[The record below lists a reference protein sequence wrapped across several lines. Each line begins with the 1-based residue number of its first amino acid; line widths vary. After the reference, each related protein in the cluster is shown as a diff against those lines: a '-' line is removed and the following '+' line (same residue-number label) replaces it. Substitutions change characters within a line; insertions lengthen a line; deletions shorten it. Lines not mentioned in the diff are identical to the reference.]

1 MDENLTGKAQG
12 GISMLRI
19 FLFILSG
26 LAGSFL
32 LATAAQ
38 AKAPDPADYPL
49 RVHILKNS
57 SRSRHARES
66 KSFGEGDYLDGEGGA
81 DLFENGQPVGFEF
94 SYACIDPLRASGAY
108 AAYPARW
115 KKRDK
120 TLEILIPQPGK
131 PWNMDT
137 CELQTHMRP
146 GLAYSWNDQD
156 EAVVEESAAV
166 FRAWM
171 VKHKYD
177 PEKDM
182 DDPLEDPPAPAGAP
196 EAGSSSSAGPGPK

>member
-1 MDENLTGKAQG
+1 
-12 GISMLRI
+12 
-19 FLFILSG
+19 
-26 LAGSFL
+26 
-32 LATAAQ
+32 
-38 AKAPDPADYPL
+38 
-49 RVHILKNS
+49 
-57 SRSRHARES
+57 
-66 KSFGEGDYLDGEGGA
+66 
-81 DLFENGQPVGFEF
+81 
-94 SYACIDPLRASGAY
+94 
-108 AAYPARW
+108 
-115 KKRDK
+115 
-120 TLEILIPQPGK
+120 
-131 PWNMDT
+131 MDT